1 MAAQTRNG
9 DIWVHGQYAYV
20 GNWLDP
26 CTGNGVRVVNVA
38 DPRRPRLVGT
48 LAARAGTWAEDPVV
62 RRVSTA
68 HFTGDLLAVGIMRCG
83 TSSNL
88 DRQTF
93 GAQLWDVTDPRNPR
107 HLSSIPLA
115 FGRLLSGA
123 RELDVVQRGGRV
135 YVLAPMAFTSS
146 EWFDK
151 PPAGDVRIID
161 VTDPRDPRVVGQWGA
176 RAHGLSRGPYFGQG
190 SFGARMAF
198 MVRASV
204 DGRKAHV
211 AYWDLGVVTLD
222 ITDVTNPRLLTRTRY
237 GQFDEG
243 NAHGVSAYDG
253 RARQFLL
260 QNDDDLDPRSPTMIF
275 HGGNRVGVAN
285 ESPFAAALWLRPAH
299 SITTRVVR
307 AAGQGCRAGDYPRE
321 ARDAI
326 VW

>member
-1 MAAQTRNG
+1 MSRYVRNRVWATAVAISSVGVPAADAVAPTPVAQNFQVLGHTDLGGTDTNG

-115 FGRLLSGA
+115 SGRLLSGA
-123 RELDVVQRGGRV
+123 RELDVVQRGGWV

-161 VTDPRDPRVVGQWGA
+161 VTDPRDPRVVASGGHA
-176 RAHGLSRGPYFGQG
+176 RTGCPGGPISAKAPLVLGWPSWSG
-190 SFGARMAF
+190 P
-198 MVRASV
+198 ASTA
-204 DGRKAHV
+204 GRHTSHTGTSE
-211 AYWDLGVVTLD
+211 W
-222 ITDVTNPRLLTRTRY
+222 
-237 GQFDEG
+237 
-243 NAHGVSAYDG
+243 
-253 RARQFLL
+253 
-260 QNDDDLDPRSPTMIF
+260 
-275 HGGNRVGVAN
+275 
-285 ESPFAAALWLRPAH
+285 
-299 SITTRVVR
+299 
-307 AAGQGCRAGDYPRE
+307 
-321 ARDAI
+321 
-326 VW
+326 